1 MRLYLTKAEAQ
12 RIVSA
17 ILQTTDMS
25 EKDIKLITRI
35 ERCMATQKP
44 VNPPDEAER

>member
-17 ILQTTDMS
+17 LLTAPGQEPVDL
-25 EKDIKLITRI
+25 KLVERI
-35 ERCMATQKP
+35 EGCMEQQKP
-44 VNPPDEAER
+44 FPKNPPDES